1 MHKLTGIQYWAG
13 HLFRQCM
20 LFVMGPELSQ
30 PFFIYLKSWSKRHLL
45 ISSILSFCLIAL
57 LSPEISGAISSYYAP
72 SIGSPSYSKYF
83 TLPESPLRAT
93 DNINRNKRVDFI
105 GRRIDVTY
113 RNAIIFLSS
122 NQLSTN
128 INPFSVNSSMPSCG
142 ICTSQLQQ
150 ACQLLDIPPP
160 CSI

>member
-1 MHKLTGIQYWAG
+1 MISRTGIHNWAG

-20 LFVMGPELSQ
+20 LFVMGPEMSQ
-30 PFFIYLKSWSKRHLL
+30 PLFIYLKSWSKRHLL
-45 ISSILSFCLIAL
+45 ISGILSFCLIAL

-93 DNINRNKRVDFI
+93 DSLNRTKRVDFI
-105 GRRIDVTY
+105 NRRIDMSS
-113 RNAIIFLSS
+113 RNAMIFWAS
-122 NQLSTN
+122 NELGAN
-128 INPFSVNSSMPSCG
+128 LYPLSVNSIP
-142 ICTSQLQQ
+142 ICSIHTSQLQQ

-160 CSI
+160 CFI